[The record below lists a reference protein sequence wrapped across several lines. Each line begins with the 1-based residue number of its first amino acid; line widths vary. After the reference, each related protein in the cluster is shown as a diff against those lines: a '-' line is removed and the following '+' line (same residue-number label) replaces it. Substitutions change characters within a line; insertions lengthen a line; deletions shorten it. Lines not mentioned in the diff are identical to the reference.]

1 MGMLHGDRTNAPHG
15 QYEKANFNSS
25 PSYDN
30 ENENENDV
38 LESFSN
44 NESSENSKYF
54 NINLLLKSLLFGCLF
69 YLLLDMKK
77 PIIKILSFK
86 LNNDN
91 QLCVLGTIYVVL
103 HYLISLII

>member
-30 ENENENDV
+30 DEDNNV
-38 LESFSN
+38 IESFSN
-44 NESSENSKYF
+44 NDSGKDSKYF
-54 NINLLLKSLLFGCLF
+54 NMNLLLKSLLFGCLF

-77 PIIKILSFK
+77 PIIKMLSFK

>member
-25 PSYDN
+25 ASYDN
-30 ENENENDV
+30 DNDEDNV
-38 LESFSN
+38 VESFSN
-44 NESSENSKYF
+44 KESSEDRKYF

-69 YLLLDMKK
+69 YLLLDMQK
-77 PIIKILSFK
+77 PIIKMLSFK
-86 LNNDN
+86 LDKDN

>member
-15 QYEKANFNSS
+15 QYEKAKFNSS

-30 ENENENDV
+30 DNDEDNIV
-38 LESFSN
+38 ESFSN
-44 NESSENSKYF
+44 NDSGEDSKYF
-54 NINLLLKSLLFGCLF
+54 NMNLLLKSLLFGCLF

-77 PIIKILSFK
+77 PIIKMLSFK

>member
-30 ENENENDV
+30 DEDNNV
-38 LESFSN
+38 IESFSYN
-44 NESSENSKYF
+44 DSGEDSKYF
-54 NINLLLKSLLFGCLF
+54 NMNLLLKSLLFGCLF

-77 PIIKILSFK
+77 PIIKMLSFK

>member
-30 ENENENDV
+30 DNDEDNV
-38 LESFSN
+38 VESFSN
-44 NESSENSKYF
+44 KESSEDRKYF
-54 NINLLLKSLLFGCLF
+54 NMNLLLKSLLFGCLF

-77 PIIKILSFK
+77 PIIKMLSFK